1 LKRKVKDNKK
11 DFKRYFLICHM
22 QLQFETEPGLNLLPN
37 DGIVI
42 YHPMAFSPKEIKEYF
57 ECLSAEITW
66 QKDVVK
72 LFGKTYITD
81 RKVAWYA
88 EKPFIYRYSGQSK
101 KALAFTQTLMDIK
114 LRVEKLTGS
123 EYNACLLNFY
133 HNGSEGMGWH
143 SDNEKSISPN
153 SSIASVSLGALR
165 KFKFKHKTHGH
176 KIDLVLDSGSVLDM
190 RGETQEFWLHAL
202 PKNTKLKGE
211 RINLTFRKMA
221 DSCEIGLP

>member
-1 LKRKVKDNKK
+1 
-11 DFKRYFLICHM
+11 M
-22 QLQFETEPGLNLLPN
+22 QLQFETMTAKNLLPK
-37 DGIVI
+37 DGTVN
-42 YHPMAFSPKEIKEYF
+42 YHPMAFSPEEIHAF
-57 ECLSAEITW
+57 FACLSAEINW
-66 QKDVVK
+66 QQDIVK

-101 KALAFTQTLMDIK
+101 IALAFSQTLIDIK

-133 HNGSEGMGWH
+133 HSGSEGMGWH
-143 SDNEKSISPN
+143 SDNEKSICPK

-165 KFKFKHKTHGH
+165 KFQFKHKTQGQ
-176 KIDLVLDSGSVLDM
+176 KIDLILDSGSVLDM

-202 PKNTKLKGE
+202 PKNTRIKGE
-211 RINLTFRKMA
+211 RINLTFRKMT
-221 DSCEIGLP
+221 DSCEISLP

>member
-1 LKRKVKDNKK
+1 
-11 DFKRYFLICHM
+11 M
-22 QLQFETEPGLNLLPN
+22 QLQIGNLKQNNLLPI
-37 DGIVI
+37 DGQVN
-42 YHPMAFSPKEIKEYF
+42 YHPIAFSTEEVEAYFTYLANEI
-57 ECLSAEITW
+57 AW
-66 QKDVVK
+66 QQDVVK

-101 KALAFTQTLMDIK
+101 IALPFSPTLLDIK
-114 LRVEKLTGS
+114 SRVEKLTGS
-123 EYNACLLNFY
+123 QYDACLLNYY

-153 SSIASVSLGALR
+153 SSIASVSLGATR
-165 KFKFKHKTHGH
+165 KFQFKHKIQGL
-176 KIDLVLDSGSVLDM
+176 KLDLILDSGSILDM

-202 PKNTKLKGE
+202 PKSKKIAGT

-221 DSCEIGLP
+221 DSCEIGHA

>member
-1 LKRKVKDNKK
+1 
-11 DFKRYFLICHM
+11 M
-22 QLQFETEPGLNLLPN
+22 QLQIGNLKQNNLLPI
-37 DGIVI
+37 DGQVN
-42 YHPMAFSPKEIKEYF
+42 YHPIAFSTEEVEAYFSYLANEI
-57 ECLSAEITW
+57 AW
-66 QKDVVK
+66 QQDVVK

-101 KALAFTQTLMDIK
+101 IALPFSPTLLAIK

-123 EYNACLLNFY
+123 QYDACLLNYY

-153 SSIASVSLGALR
+153 SSIASVSLGATR
-165 KFKFKHKTHGH
+165 KFQFKHKIQGL
-176 KIDLVLDSGSVLDM
+176 KLDLILDSGSVLDM

-202 PKNTKLKGE
+202 PKSKKIAGT

-221 DSCEIGLP
+221 DSCEIGHA

>member
-1 LKRKVKDNKK
+1 
-11 DFKRYFLICHM
+11 M
-22 QLQFETEPGLNLLPN
+22 QLQIGNINQNNLLPC
-37 DGIVI
+37 DGLVD
-42 YHPMAFSPKEIKEYF
+42 YHPIAFSTEEVKAYFSYLSTEIQ
-57 ECLSAEITW
+57 W
-66 QKDVVK
+66 QQDVVK

-101 KALAFTQTLMDIK
+101 IALPFSPTLLAIK

-123 EYNACLLNFY
+123 EYDACLLNYY

-153 SSIASVSLGALR
+153 SSIASVSLGATR
-165 KFKFKHKTHGH
+165 KFQFKHKTQGL
-176 KIDLVLDSGSVLDM
+176 KLDLILDSGSVLDM

-202 PKNTKLKGE
+202 PKSKKIAGA

-221 DSCEIGLP
+221 DSCEIGQA

>member
-1 LKRKVKDNKK
+1 
-11 DFKRYFLICHM
+11 M
-22 QLQFETEPGLNLLPN
+22 QLQIGNLNQNNLLPC
-37 DGIVI
+37 DGQVN
-42 YHPMAFSPKEIKEYF
+42 YHPFAFSKEEIVAHF
-57 ECLSAEITW
+57 QDLSNEIVW
-66 QKDVVK
+66 QQDVVK

>member
-1 LKRKVKDNKK
+1 
-11 DFKRYFLICHM
+11 M
-22 QLQFETEPGLNLLPN
+22 QLQIGNLSQNNLLPC
-37 DGIVI
+37 DGLVD
-42 YHPMAFSPKEIKEYF
+42 YHPFAFSTEEIKAYF
-57 ECLSAEITW
+57 SYLSTEIPW
-66 QKDVVK
+66 QQDVVK

-101 KALAFTQTLMDIK
+101 IALPFSPTLLDIK

-133 HNGSEGMGWH
+133 HSGSEGMGWH

-165 KFKFKHKTHGH
+165 KFQFKHKTHGQ
-176 KIDLVLDSGSVLDM
+176 KIDIILDSGSVLDM
-190 RGETQEFWLHAL
+190 REETQEFWLHAL
-202 PKNTKLKGE
+202 PKNTKIKGE

-221 DSCEIGLP
+221 DSCEIRLP

>member
-1 LKRKVKDNKK
+1 
-11 DFKRYFLICHM
+11 M
-22 QLQFETEPGLNLLPN
+22 QLQIGNINQNNLLPC
-37 DGIVI
+37 DGLVD
-42 YHPMAFSPKEIKEYF
+42 YHPIAFSTEEVKAYFPYLSNEI
-57 ECLSAEITW
+57 AW
-66 QKDVVK
+66 QQDVVK

-101 KALAFTQTLMDIK
+101 IALPFSPTLLAIK

-123 EYNACLLNFY
+123 AYDACLLNYY

-153 SSIASVSLGALR
+153 SSIASVSLGATR
-165 KFKFKHKTHGH
+165 KFQFKHKTQGL
-176 KIDLVLDSGSVLDM
+176 KLDLILDSGSVLDM

-202 PKNTKLKGE
+202 PKSKKIAGT

-221 DSCEIGLP
+221 DSCEIGQA

>member
-1 LKRKVKDNKK
+1 
-11 DFKRYFLICHM
+11 M
-22 QLQFETEPGLNLLPN
+22 QLQIGNINQNNLLPF
-37 DGIVI
+37 DGHVD
-42 YHPMAFSPKEIKEYF
+42 YHPIAFSTEEVKVYFSFLSTEIP
-57 ECLSAEITW
+57 W
-66 QKDVVK
+66 QQDVVK

-101 KALAFTQTLMDIK
+101 IALPFSPTLLAIK
-114 LRVEKLTGS
+114 SRVEKLTGS
-123 EYNACLLNFY
+123 AYDACLLNYY

-153 SSIASVSLGALR
+153 SSIASVSLGVTR
-165 KFKFKHKTHGH
+165 KFQFKHKTQGL
-176 KIDLVLDSGSVLDM
+176 KLDLILDSGSVLDM

-202 PKNTKLKGE
+202 PKSKKIAGA

-221 DSCEIGLP
+221 DSCEIGQA

>member
-1 LKRKVKDNKK
+1 
-11 DFKRYFLICHM
+11 
-22 QLQFETEPGLNLLPN
+22 LLPC
-37 DGIVI
+37 DGLVD
-42 YHPMAFSPKEIKEYF
+42 YHPFAFSTEEIKAYF
-57 ECLSAEITW
+57 PYLSNEIAW
-66 QKDVVK
+66 QQDVVK

-101 KALAFTQTLMDIK
+101 IALPFSPNLLDIK

-123 EYNACLLNFY
+123 EYDACLLNFY

-153 SSIASVSLGALR
+153 SSIASVSLGATR
-165 KFKFKHKTHGH
+165 KFQFKHKTQEL
-176 KIDLVLDSGSVLDM
+176 KLDLILDSGSVLDM
-190 RGETQEFWLHAL
+190 REETQEFWLHAL
-202 PKNTKLKGE
+202 PKSKKIAGA

-221 DSCEIGLP
+221 DSCEIGQA

>member
-1 LKRKVKDNKK
+1 
-11 DFKRYFLICHM
+11 M
-22 QLQFETEPGLNLLPN
+22 QLQFETMLGVNLLPN
-37 DGIVI
+37 DGIVN
-42 YHPMAFSPKEIKEYF
+42 YHPMAFSPEEIHAYF

-66 QKDVVK
+66 QQDVVK

-101 KALAFTQTLMDIK
+101 IALPFSPTLLDIK

-133 HNGSEGMGWH
+133 HSGSEGMGWH

-165 KFKFKHKTHGH
+165 KFQFKHKTHGQ
-176 KIDLVLDSGSVLDM
+176 KIDIILDSGSVLDM
-190 RGETQEFWLHAL
+190 REETQEFWLHAL
-202 PKNTKLKGE
+202 PKNTKIKGE

-221 DSCEIGLP
+221 DSCEIRLP

>member
-1 LKRKVKDNKK
+1 
-11 DFKRYFLICHM
+11 M
-22 QLQFETEPGLNLLPN
+22 QLQIGNLNQNNVLPF
-37 DGIVI
+37 DGQVN
-42 YHPMAFSPKEIKEYF
+42 YHPFAFSKEEIEAHF
-57 ECLSAEITW
+57 HDLSNEISW
-66 QKDVVK
+66 QQDVVK

-101 KALAFTQTLMDIK
+101 VALAFTQTLIDIK
-114 LRVEKLTGS
+114 IRVEKLTGS

-133 HNGSEGMGWH
+133 HSGSEGMGWH

-165 KFKFKHKTHGH
+165 KFQFKHKTHGQ
-176 KIDLVLDSGSVLDM
+176 KIDIILDSGSVLDM
-190 RGETQEFWLHAL
+190 REETQEFWLHAL
-202 PKNTKLKGE
+202 PKNTKIKGE

-221 DSCEIGLP
+221 DSCEIRLP

>member
-1 LKRKVKDNKK
+1 
-11 DFKRYFLICHM
+11 M
-22 QLQFETEPGLNLLPN
+22 QLQIENVNQNNLLPC
-37 DGIVI
+37 DGQVN
-42 YHPMAFSPKEIKEYF
+42 YHPVAFSKEEIESHF
-57 ECLSAEITW
+57 HDLSNEIIW
-66 QKDVVK
+66 QQDVVK

-101 KALAFTQTLMDIK
+101 IALPFSPTLLDIK
-114 LRVEKLTGS
+114 SRVEKLTGS
-123 EYNACLLNFY
+123 EYDACLLNYY

-153 SSIASVSLGALR
+153 SSIASVSLGVSR
-165 KFKFKHKTHGH
+165 KFQFKHKTRGL
-176 KIDLVLDSGSVLDM
+176 KFDLILDSGSVLDM

-202 PKNTKLKGE
+202 PKSKKVLGT

-221 DSCEIGLP
+221 DSCEIGQA

>member
-1 LKRKVKDNKK
+1 
-11 DFKRYFLICHM
+11 M
-22 QLQFETEPGLNLLPN
+22 QLQIGNLKQNNLLPI
-37 DGIVI
+37 DGQVN
-42 YHPMAFSPKEIKEYF
+42 YHPIAFSTEEVEAYFTYLANEI
-57 ECLSAEITW
+57 AW
-66 QKDVVK
+66 QQDVVK

-101 KALAFTQTLMDIK
+101 IALPFSPTLLDIK
-114 LRVEKLTGS
+114 SRVEKLTGS
-123 EYNACLLNFY
+123 QYDACLLNYY

-153 SSIASVSLGALR
+153 SSIASVSLGATR
-165 KFKFKHKTHGH
+165 KFQFKHKIQGL
-176 KIDLVLDSGSVLDM
+176 KLDLILDSGSVLDM

-202 PKNTKLKGE
+202 PKSKKIAGT

-221 DSCEIGLP
+221 DSCEIGHA